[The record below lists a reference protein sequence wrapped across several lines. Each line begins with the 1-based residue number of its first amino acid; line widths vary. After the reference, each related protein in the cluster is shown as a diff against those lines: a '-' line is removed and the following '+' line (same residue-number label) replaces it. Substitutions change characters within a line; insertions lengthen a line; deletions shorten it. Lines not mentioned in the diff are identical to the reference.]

1 VIRYE
6 TLEPA
11 FLNRG
16 GVRLAHFEL
25 GPEAP
30 QSPPLVLVN
39 GWTGDHGIFTPQ
51 IVHFGQTR
59 RVVAVD
65 LRGHGVSDAPE
76 QEYTMAGFADDIA
89 WQCAQLG
96 LKKPVVIG
104 HSLGGAVA
112 LELCG
117 RYPDLAS
124 GMVMIDSIVMAP
136 AALRDSPDLRRLLA
150 GIGGPDY
157 RAVSKANAW
166 EIGCDFDDP
175 ARRKMIYD
183 SYILPPC
190 EKIPQQAAY
199 SAIKNF
205 TQNYDP
211 TPAAEACKIPMAYI
225 SADVALVNM
234 ARDLGR
240 LKELCPQLVEAKTML
255 AGHFNTIEV
264 ADQVNAM
271 LDRFLAVGLGR
282 PPRAT
287 GTADAPSS

>member
-1 VIRYE
+1 MISYDA
-6 TLEPA
+6 LEPA
-11 FLNRG
+11 FLNRD
-16 GVRLAHFEL
+16 GVRLAHFEV
-25 GPEAP
+25 GSEAP
-30 QSPPLVLVN
+30 RSPPLVLVN

-51 IVHFGQTR
+51 ISHFGKYR

-65 LRGHGVSDAPE
+65 LRGHGASDAPE

-96 LKKPVVIG
+96 LKKPVMIG
-104 HSLGGAVA
+104 HSFGGALV

-124 GMVMIDSIVMAP
+124 GMVMIDSIVMP
-136 AALRDSPDLRRLLA
+136 PQALRDSPELQRLLE
-150 GIGGPDY
+150 GVGGPNY
-157 RAVSKANAW
+157 REVSRANAW

-183 SYILPPC
+183 TYVLPPC
-190 EKIPQQAAY
+190 DKIPQQAAF
-199 SAIKNF
+199 STIKNF
-205 TQNYDP
+205 ALNYDP

-225 SADVALVNM
+225 SADVPMVTM
-234 ARDLGR
+234 ARDLAR
-240 LKELCPQLVEAKTML
+240 LKEICPQMVFGQTLL

-271 LDRFLAVGLGR
+271 LDRFLAVGLRR
-282 PPRAT
+282 PKA
-287 GTADAPSS
+287 

>member
-1 VIRYE
+1 MISYE
-6 TLEPA
+6 TPEPA
-11 FLNRG
+11 FLNRD
-16 GVRLAHFEL
+16 GVRLAHFDV

-51 IVHFGQTR
+51 IAHFGKNR

-65 LRGHGVSDAPE
+65 LRGHGASDAPE

-104 HSLGGAVA
+104 HSFGGALA

-117 RYPDLAS
+117 RYPELAS

-136 AALRDSPDLRRLLA
+136 QALRDSPELQRLLE
-150 GIGGPDY
+150 GIGGPNY
-157 RAVSKANAW
+157 REVSRANAW
-166 EIGCDFDDP
+166 EIGCDFDDS

-183 SYILPPC
+183 TYVLPPC
-190 EKIPQQAAY
+190 DKIPQQAAF
-199 SAIKNF
+199 STIKNYAL
-205 TQNYDP
+205 NYDP

-225 SADVALVNM
+225 SADVPMVTM
-234 ARDLGR
+234 ARDLDR
-240 LKELCPQLVEAKTML
+240 LKQICPQMVFGQTLL

-271 LDRFLAVGLGR
+271 LDRFLAVGLRR
-282 PPRAT
+282 PKA
-287 GTADAPSS
+287 